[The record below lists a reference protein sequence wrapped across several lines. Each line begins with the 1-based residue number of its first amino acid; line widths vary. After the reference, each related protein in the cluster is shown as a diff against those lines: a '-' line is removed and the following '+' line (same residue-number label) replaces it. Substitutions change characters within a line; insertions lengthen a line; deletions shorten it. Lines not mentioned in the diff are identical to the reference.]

1 MKTVESIL
9 AASDRELK
17 SMRRG
22 EKISVEPDS
31 EVMMVLVIEKVGE
44 SKLSVGHYYRHSG
57 NLMSDPEVVFDIS
70 DRNWTPV
77 RFVQDPDIERY
88 NSGGLDIGNFLD
100 IWDRNLRR
108 QGYLESNG

>member
-9 AASDRELK
+9 AASDREPK

-22 EKISVEPDS
+22 EKISVDPDS
-31 EVMMVLVIEKVGE
+31 EVMMSLVIEKVGE
-44 SKLSVGHYYRHSG
+44 SELSVGHYYRHSG
-57 NLMSDPEVVFDIS
+57 TLMSDPEVIFEIS

-77 RFVQDPDIERY
+77 RFVQDPDIERDDP
-88 NSGGLDIGNFLD
+88 GGLDIGDFLD

-108 QGYLESNG
+108 QGYVEPDG